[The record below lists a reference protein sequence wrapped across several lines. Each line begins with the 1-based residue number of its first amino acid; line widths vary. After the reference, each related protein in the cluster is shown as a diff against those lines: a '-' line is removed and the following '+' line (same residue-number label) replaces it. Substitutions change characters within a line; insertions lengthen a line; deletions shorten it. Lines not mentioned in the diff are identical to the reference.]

1 MMTLN
6 GYGLVRADASRRR
19 SAFAI
24 VGPPSRNSGATLNRE
39 VTASSN
45 SLTAERISIAWPQ
58 LAHETSQAIW
68 PRVLALS
75 T

>member
-1 MMTLN
+1 MMSLS

-45 SLTAERISIAWPQ
+45 SLTAEWISIA
-58 LAHETSQAIW
+58 L
-68 PRVLALS
+68 L
-75 T
+75 